1 MKINK
6 FEDILAWQ
14 KSKIFVI
21 KIYSQFRFC
30 KDFSF
35 KDQILRASVSIMNNI
50 AEGFEKMSN
59 KDFKKFLYISKGSC
73 GEVRSMLYLAKQ
85 LNYIDQNLFD
95 DLYNQSI
102 EISKILAGFI
112 KSL

>member
-1 MKINK
+1 MK
-6 FEDILAWQ
+6 FEDTLAWQ

-21 KIYSQFRFC
+21 DIYNQFKLC

-73 GEVRSMLYLAKQ
+73 GEVRSMLYLAKE
-85 LNYIDQNLFD
+85 LNYIDLNSFNE
-95 DLYNQSI
+95 LYSQSV
-102 EISKILAGFI
+102 EISKILSGFI